1 MWPHLDIGHCEL
13 AVHPELEAG
22 PRRAVGVEKHVG
34 ELWWERWMSGL
45 GGETILTYQEEH
57 SLLVALP
64 RQLLQTALP
73 HELAAGGDQVIVTHQ
88 VPLQLHQLHEVLL
101 PCQVVESFGR
111 RR

>member
-1 MWPHLDIGHCEL
+1 M
-13 AVHPELEAG
+13 HPELEAG

-34 ELWWERWMSGL
+34 ELGWESGGQGS
-45 GGETILTYQEEH
+45 GGDTISTYQEEH

-101 PCQVVESFGR
+101 QCQVVESFDR